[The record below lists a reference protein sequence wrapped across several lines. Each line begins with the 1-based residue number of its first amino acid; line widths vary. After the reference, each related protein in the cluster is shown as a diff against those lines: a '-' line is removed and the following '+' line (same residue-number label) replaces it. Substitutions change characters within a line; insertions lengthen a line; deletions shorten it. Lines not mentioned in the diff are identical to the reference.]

1 MRAVHSRAQ
10 YLRGSGRS
18 SSHATP
24 PNPGHWNLD
33 LYGERDAHLAA
44 RRHGTE
50 NVMAGVIRPLP
61 RRKLGLFARLRA
73 VPERVWARSGFA
85 LLCVGAAIGYLV
97 YPTYPNYDSAYS
109 LIWGR
114 ELLDGA
120 LPSFD
125 AYRAPTEHPL
135 AVAFGAVLAPLGNAA
150 PRVWLVVTV
159 FAFCLLVAGVYRL
172 GRAAFTPWVGAVA
185 ALLVLSRL
193 DYPFLAA
200 RGYVDVPYL
209 AMVAWAAAL
218 ETEKPRRGGVVWVL
232 LTLAGLLRPEAWIL
246 LGVYWLWCRPSVRT
260 TLIAAIAPVLWALT
274 DLLATGDALF
284 SLRHTSSLANDL
296 QRTKPASEA
305 PGFALH
311 SLTGTLKWPVLLGA
325 LLGLA
330 LALAFARRRAAILL
344 ALTASGLVTFGAIAA
359 AGLSVIDRYLAVT
372 ALGLLV
378 FAGFAIAGFTV
389 LPENHRARRPWI
401 AAALLVALG
410 GAAFTATHLHPGYID
425 RELTTRRELRQE
437 LAKLVTTPAFR
448 LANRCGPVTVPNHK
462 LIPDT
467 RWILHADADEVLAR
481 SSLSH
486 EGQRQ
491 RGVQV
496 FVTGAS
502 MLTNSTYG
510 PFVPGSRDDARIQV
524 PGPGLRLID
533 RSAHFLAYASC

>member
-1 MRAVHSRAQ
+1 MESATLTSP
-10 YLRGSGRS
+10 RGM
-18 SSHATP
+18 
-24 PNPGHWNLD
+24 PGL
-33 LYGERDAHLAA
+33 L
-44 RRHGTE
+44 
-50 NVMAGVIRPLP
+50 
-61 RRKLGLFARLRA
+61 ARLRA
-73 VPERVWARSGFA
+73 VPERAWARLGFA
-85 LLCVGAAIGYLV
+85 LLCIGAAIGYLV

-125 AYRAPTEHPL
+125 AYRTPTEHPL
-135 AVAFGAVLAPLGNAA
+135 AVAFGAVLAPLGDAA
-150 PRVWLVVTV
+150 PRVWLAVTV

-185 ALLVLSRL
+185 GLLVLSRL
-193 DYPFLAA
+193 DYAFLAA
-200 RGYVDVPYL
+200 RGYIDVPYL

-218 ETEKPRRGGVVWVL
+218 ETERPRRGGAVWIL

-246 LGVYWLWCRPSVRT
+246 LGAYWLWCRPSVRT

-274 DLLATGDALF
+274 DLVATGDALF

-325 LLGLA
+325 LLGLV

-344 ALTASGLVTFGAIAA
+344 ALTASGLITFGAIAA

-372 ALGLLV
+372 ALGLLIL
-378 FAGFAIAGFTV
+378 AGFAIAGFTV

-401 AAALLVALG
+401 AAALAVALG

-437 LAKLVTTPAFR
+437 LARLVTTPAFA

-467 RWILHADADEVLAR
+467 RWVLHADADEVLAR
-481 SSLSH
+481 SSLP
-486 EGQRQ
+486 GFGRRT

-496 FVTGAS
+496 FVTGPT

-510 PFVPGSRDDARIQV
+510 PFVPGSRDDGRIQV

>member
-1 MRAVHSRAQ
+1 MESATLTSP
-10 YLRGSGRS
+10 RG
-18 SSHATP
+18 TP
-24 PNPGHWNLD
+24 
-33 LYGERDAHLAA
+33 
-44 RRHGTE
+44 
-50 NVMAGVIRPLP
+50 
-61 RRKLGLFARLRA
+61 GLLARLRA
-73 VPERVWARSGFA
+73 VPERAWARSGFA
-85 LLCVGAAIGYLV
+85 LLCIGAAIGYLV

-125 AYRAPTEHPL
+125 AYRTPTEHPL
-135 AVAFGAVLAPLGNAA
+135 AVAFGAVLSPLGDAA
-150 PRVWLVVTV
+150 PRVWLAVTV

-185 ALLVLSRL
+185 GLLVLSRL
-193 DYPFLAA
+193 DYAFLAA
-200 RGYVDVPYL
+200 RGYIDVPYL

-246 LGVYWLWCRPSVRT
+246 LAAYWLWCNLPTLRATIATRRGTTEPAYDLLRRPSTRGAGAKVVRT
-260 TLIAAIAPVLWALT
+260 ALVAAISPVLWALT
-274 DLLATGDALF
+274 DLVVTGDPLF

-305 PGFALH
+305 PGFAIH

-325 LLGLA
+325 LLGLV

-344 ALTASGLVTFGAIAA
+344 GLTASGLVTFGAIAV

-389 LPENHRARRPWI
+389 LPAGHRARCPWI
-401 AAALLVALG
+401 AAAFTVALG

-437 LAKLVTTPAFR
+437 LARLVTTPAFA

-467 RWILHADADEVLAR
+467 RWVLHADADAVLAR
-481 SSLSH
+481 SSLPDS
-486 EGQRQ
+486 GQRT
-491 RGVQV
+491 RGVHV
-496 FVTGAS
+496 FVVGPT
-502 MLTNSTYG
+502 MLTNPTYG

-533 RSAHFLAYASC
+533 RSDHFLAYASC

>member
-1 MRAVHSRAQ
+1 
-10 YLRGSGRS
+10 
-18 SSHATP
+18 
-24 PNPGHWNLD
+24 
-33 LYGERDAHLAA
+33 
-44 RRHGTE
+44 
-50 NVMAGVIRPLP
+50 MANAISPLP
-61 RRKLGLFARLRA
+61 RRKLGLLARLRA
-73 VPERVWARSGFA
+73 VPERAWARSGFA
-85 LLCVGAAIGYLV
+85 LLCISAAIGYLV

-135 AVAFGAVLAPLGNAA
+135 AVAFGAVLAPLGDAA
-150 PRVWLVVTV
+150 PRVWLAVTV

-193 DYPFLAA
+193 DYAFLAA
-200 RGYVDVPYL
+200 RGYIDIPYL

-218 ETEKPRRGGVVWVL
+218 ETEKPKSDQDVRAVWVL

-246 LGVYWLWCRPSVRT
+246 LGAYWLWCNLPTLRAVAKGRRGTNDGRSATIVRPSTRSRAVRT
-260 TLIAAIAPVLWALT
+260 ALIAAIAPVLWALT

-311 SLTGTLKWPVLLGA
+311 SLTGTLKWPILLGA
-325 LLGLA
+325 LLGLV
-330 LALAFARRRAAILL
+330 LAVAFARRRAAILL
-344 ALTASGLVTFGAIAA
+344 ALTASGLVTFGLIAA

-401 AAALLVALG
+401 AAALIVALG

-425 RELTTRRELRQE
+425 RELTTRHELRQE
-437 LAKLVTTPAFR
+437 LARLVTTPAFA

-467 RWILHADADEVLAR
+467 RWVLHADAEEVLAR
-481 SSLSH
+481 SSLPSF
-486 EGQRQ
+486 GQRT

-496 FVTGAS
+496 FVTGPTT
-502 MLTNSTYG
+502 LINPTYG